1 MRIKLKRRLKM
12 EKLNNGIWTVI
23 GILFGL
29 QALGQTILASVDVYL
44 IALGFLVVG
53 ITGLLNK

>member
-1 MRIKLKRRLKM
+1 M
-12 EKLNNGIWTVI
+12 EKLNDIIWVII

-29 QALGQTILASVDVYL
+29 PLLGVSTGVWGNWL

-53 ITGLLNK
+53 IKGLTGK